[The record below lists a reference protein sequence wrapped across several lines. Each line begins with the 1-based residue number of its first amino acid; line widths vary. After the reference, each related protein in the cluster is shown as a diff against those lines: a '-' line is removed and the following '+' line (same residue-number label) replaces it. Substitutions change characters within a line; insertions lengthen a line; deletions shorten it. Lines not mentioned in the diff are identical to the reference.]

1 MFHKATSE
9 TPDLL
14 ASWRWLVGEQPQ
26 LHGWSSSGD
35 LFYVDAHGAVW
46 WLETGGGSTERAAES
61 RAAFEA
67 VLRDPEAG
75 GSLLLA
81 PVVHAWEEA
90 HGKLA
95 TDRCL
100 GFLTLPVLGGAYTI
114 DNRVALPIVEHA
126 GLTGEVHCQI
136 RDLPDGAT
144 VRITFT
150 P

>member
-14 ASWRWLVGEQPQ
+14 ASWRWLVGGQPQ

-35 LFYVDAHGAVW
+35 LFYVDTNGVVW
-46 WLETGGGSTERAAES
+46 WLDTGGGSTEIAAAS
-61 RAAFEA
+61 RAAFDA

-75 GSLLLA
+75 GNLLLA
-81 PVVHAWEEA
+81 PVVRAWEEA
-90 HGKLA
+90 HGPLA
-95 TDRCL
+95 SGRCL
-100 GFLTLPVLGGAYTI
+100 GFSTLPVLGGAYTI
-114 DNRVALPIVEHA
+114 DNRVSVPIVEHA
-126 GLTGEVHCQI
+126 GLTGEIHCQI

-144 VRITFT
+144 VRISVT